1 MEFVSKDQAYE
12 ATRKLLL
19 DSAAN
24 WQSPRLEDVARQMSM
39 NGDRSRD
46 PLMYQRFLDEIT
58 ADPLSPQDALDAAA
72 EFLQN
77 TVQPDGAQAQ
87 ELIQSAKATA
97 GDPEKGDSALW
108 SRWLSLLESV

>member
-19 DSAAN
+19 ERAAN
-24 WQSPRLEDVARQMSM
+24 WQNPRLEDVARNMSM
-39 NGDRSRD
+39 DGDHSRD
-46 PLMYQRFLDEIT
+46 PKMYQRFLDEIT

-72 EFLQN
+72 EFMQN
-77 TVQPDGAQAQ
+77 TVQPDGPQAQ

-97 GDPEKGDSALW
+97 GDPAKGDAALW
-108 SRWLSLLESV
+108 SRWLTLLESV